1 MKGHNYLTW
10 HILHVHA
17 SVKLAVLL
25 FSVKNQLLSDKSP
38 IVR

>member
-1 MKGHNYLTW
+1 MKGHNYLEW

-25 FSVKNQLLSDKSP
+25 FSVINQLLSDKSL